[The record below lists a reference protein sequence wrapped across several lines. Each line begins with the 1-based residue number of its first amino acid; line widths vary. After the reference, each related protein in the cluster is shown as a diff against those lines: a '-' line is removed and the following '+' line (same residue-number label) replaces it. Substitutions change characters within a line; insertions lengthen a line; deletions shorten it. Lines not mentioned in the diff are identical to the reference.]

1 MCPAD
6 PREDDLW
13 GDEEDVCDE
22 CGGPLAGAGSFCEEC
37 QRERE
42 AEELLEEME
51 RAAIVSIFF
60 DAFG

>member
-1 MCPAD
+1 MKN

-13 GDEEDVCDE
+13 ADEEDVCEE
-22 CGGPLAGAGSFCEEC
+22 CGAALVDGGPLCEEC
-37 QRERE
+37 QREHE